1 MRAGRK
7 EKLYKYGDQ
16 MITIK
21 EASDIAGVT
30 VSTMRARLTKCG
42 GNMQYAID
50 GRPARGTG
58 LNAQEE
64 AAVEEIMKAI
74 GVCEEAEP
82 ESEETVSKTEET
94 VSKTEEIA
102 SECNNQQ
109 EHEPIY
115 NSTIEME
122 EPIVEAEEDEVKK
135 FLGDNVKP
143 APEEQKPLT
152 EREILRLYNGCI
164 AGMEKLLEHL
174 SDEGRKTMSVNLTTL
189 RWERAMRFDHLVDWD
204 AYAFRG

>member
-1 MRAGRK
+1 
-7 EKLYKYGDQ
+7 
-16 MITIK
+16 MITIN

-30 VSTMRARLTKCG
+30 VSTIRARLTKCG

-64 AAVEEIMKAI
+64 AAVEEIMKVL

-82 ESEETVSKTEET
+82 QNEET

-102 SECNNQQ
+102 SECDNQP

-122 EPIVEAEEDEVKK
+122 DPIVEAEEDEVKK
-135 FLGDNVKP
+135 IPVDNVKP

-174 SDEGRKTMSVNLTTL
+174 SDEGRKTMSVDLTTL

>member
-1 MRAGRK
+1 
-7 EKLYKYGDQ
+7 

-30 VSTMRARLTKCG
+30 VSAMRARLTKCG

-58 LNAQEE
+58 LNTQEA
-64 AAVEEIMKAI
+64 AAVEEIMKVL
-74 GVCEEAEP
+74 GVCEE
-82 ESEETVSKTEET
+82 
-94 VSKTEEIA
+94 TEEIA
-102 SECNNQQ
+102 SECDNQP

-122 EPIVEAEEDEVKK
+122 DPIVEEGEDEVKK
-135 FLGDNVKP
+135 ILGDNVKS
-143 APEEQKPLT
+143 APEEQNPLT

-174 SDEGRKTMSVNLTTL
+174 NDECRKTMSVDLMTL

>member
-1 MRAGRK
+1 
-7 EKLYKYGDQ
+7 
-16 MITIK
+16 MITIN
-21 EASDIAGVT
+21 EASDIAGVA
-30 VSTMRARLTKCG
+30 VSTIRARLTKCG

-64 AAVEEIMKAI
+64 AAVEEIMKVL
-74 GVCEEAEP
+74 GVCEDAAPEA
-82 ESEETVSKTEET
+82 
-94 VSKTEEIA
+94 EEIA
-102 SECNNQQ
+102 SECDNQP

-122 EPIVEAEEDEVKK
+122 DPIVEAEEDEVKK
-135 FLGDNVKP
+135 IPVDNVKP

-174 SDEGRKTMSVNLTTL
+174 RDEGRKTMSVDLTTL